1 MRIET
6 ETDINILRQK
16 AALLQKEND
25 LLHARLAGLTAQLD
39 KLQGGGGEA
48 LQQELAY
55 LKERLEA

>member
-1 MRIET
+1 MGRS
-6 ETDINILRQK
+6 DAGVLPRPF
-16 AALLQKEND
+16 AAQ
-25 LLHARLAGLTAQLD
+25 AGLTAQLD